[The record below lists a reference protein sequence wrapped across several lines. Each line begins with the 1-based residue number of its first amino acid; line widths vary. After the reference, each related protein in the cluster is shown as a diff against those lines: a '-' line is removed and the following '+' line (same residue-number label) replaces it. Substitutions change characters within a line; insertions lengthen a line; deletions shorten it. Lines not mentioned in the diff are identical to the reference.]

1 MTRPTA
7 PFVPRSYPGSR
18 PLATARRS
26 GGGRVRAQRGL
37 GLIGLLFGAAFL
49 AMVALVGM
57 QVVPTVTEY
66 FAVKRAVS
74 RAIDGADSAAQ
85 IQSAFDRYAAIDD
98 IKAITGRD
106 LLIER
111 DPKSGRWVAEFQYTR
126 KIELFGPASLQLDYR
141 GNSADR

>member
-1 MTRPTA
+1 MTRPNPSPPLRSSLRSRRLA
-7 PFVPRSYPGSR
+7 GRRGVPPAG
-18 PLATARRS
+18 
-26 GGGRVRAQRGL
+26 QRGL

-66 FAVKRAVS
+66 LAVKRAAN
-74 RAIDGADSAAQ
+74 RALDGADSAAQ

-98 IKAITGRD
+98 IKAISGKD

-111 DPKSGRWVAEFQYTR
+111 DPKTGRWVAEFQYSR
-126 KIELFGPASLQLDYR
+126 KIELFGPASLLLDYR
-141 GNSADR
+141 GSTADR